1 SSVLKT
7 LSSVAE
13 EDEVTNEKQ
22 FVAILE
28 AMGQSFLQADINV
41 FRLNL
46 ATLQMLNCKWK
57 LYHKPVFRRLLLAR
71 FMTVLLQTLLQ
82 RSHDLL
88 RDEIAG
94 CLHELAAVDFADF
107 FDRFVPG
114 VLLDTPGLDA
124 PQRRTLAALLPRR
137 TDLPTF
143 SCGGDLYTAGT
154 LRQYLKEV
162 VNEAL
167 NVYCESL
174 KQSGGGSSAFQCSC
188 PAGFKWC
195 AGHCYKLQEA
205 FMTHDQA
212 DASCVQINS
221 HLAVPRS
228 REENL
233 CVAVIASEED
243 TWLGIND
250 RYS

>member
-1 SSVLKT
+1 
-7 LSSVAE
+7 
-13 EDEVTNEKQ
+13 
-22 FVAILE
+22 
-28 AMGQSFLQADINV
+28 MGQSFLQADINV

-143 SCGGDLYTAGT
+143 SADLHRFVSD
-154 LRQYLKEV
+154 LRYYRL
-162 VNEAL
+162 VNE
-167 NVYCESL
+167 SL
-174 KQSGGGSSAFQCSC
+174 RAGRGGGQS
-188 PAGFKWC
+188 
-195 AGHCYKLQEA
+195 
-205 FMTHDQA
+205 
-212 DASCVQINS
+212 V
-221 HLAVPRS
+221 
-228 REENL
+228 
-233 CVAVIASEED
+233 
-243 TWLGIND
+243 
-250 RYS
+250 